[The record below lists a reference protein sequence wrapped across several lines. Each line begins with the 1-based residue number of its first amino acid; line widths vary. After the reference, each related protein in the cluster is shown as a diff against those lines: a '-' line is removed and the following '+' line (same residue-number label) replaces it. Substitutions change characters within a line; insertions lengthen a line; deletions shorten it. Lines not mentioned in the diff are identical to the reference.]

1 MLTPVWTGFSA
12 TPPDEILGKLRWIL
26 QTCRMRMRDK
36 GVYAIATAM
45 LAISSSAAFAKTI
58 VVAPGDDAQTR
69 LQEALIS
76 AAPGD
81 VVELGAGRFKLTDG
95 LSLDVPKV
103 TVRGKGSGQTILD
116 FTGQLGA
123 GEGLLVTSDDV
134 VLRDFAVENTKGDG
148 IKSKG
153 ADRIVY
159 YQIRVEWTGGP
170 KETNGAYGIYP
181 VESQDVLVDSV
192 LVRGASDAGI
202 YVGQSRNIVV
212 RNSVAL
218 ENVAGIEIENS
229 YDADVHD
236 NLATKNTGGI
246 LVFDLPNLLQMGG
259 KNVRIFENV
268 VVDNST
274 PNFAPKGNIVA
285 NVPTGTGVMVMANR
299 NVHVFD
305 NMLGQN
311 GTTNVMVVGYR
322 YPHQDPKYDPIAR
335 GVAIWGNQHD
345 KAGWDPKFPG
355 SQQIATALGG
365 SLPPIFWDGAG
376 GDEAKPVVA
385 DPVPAL
391 SLGLSDLKASPE
403 SAQPV
408 MLQNSTNLPQELPRI
423 RLPESMEAAVR

>member
-1 MLTPVWTGFSA
+1 
-12 TPPDEILGKLRWIL
+12 
-26 QTCRMRMRDK
+26 MRMRDK
-36 GVYAIATAM
+36 GVYAIAAAI

-81 VVELGAGRFKLTDG
+81 VVELGTGRFKLTDG

-103 TVRGKGSGQTILD
+103 TVRGNGSGQTILD

-153 ADRIVY
+153 ANRIVY

-181 VESQDVLVDSV
+181 VESHDVLVDSV

-376 GDEAKPVVA
+376 GDEAKPVIA

-391 SLGLSDLKASPE
+391 SLGLTDLKASPE

-408 MLQNSTNLPQELPRI
+408 MLQNNTNLPQELPRI

>member
-1 MLTPVWTGFSA
+1 
-12 TPPDEILGKLRWIL
+12 
-26 QTCRMRMRDK
+26 MRMRDK
-36 GVYAIATAM
+36 GVYAIAAAM

-81 VVELGAGRFKLTDG
+81 VVELGTGRFKLTDG

-181 VESQDVLVDSV
+181 VESQNVLVDSV

>member
-1 MLTPVWTGFSA
+1 M
-12 TPPDEILGKLRWIL
+12 
-26 QTCRMRMRDK
+26 
-36 GVYAIATAM
+36 
-45 LAISSSAAFAKTI
+45 
-58 VVAPGDDAQTR
+58 
-69 LQEALIS
+69 
-76 AAPGD
+76 
-81 VVELGAGRFKLTDG
+81 VELGAGRFKLTDG

-134 VLRDFAVENTKGDG
+134 VLRDFAVENTRGDG

-274 PNFAPKGNIVA
+274 PNFAPKGDIVA

-391 SLGLSDLKASPE
+391 SLGLTDLKASPE